1 MTREESRWTDHAV
14 EQLIGRF
21 LQFGVMLAASVVLV
35 GGTLVLVH
43 HGSAPVSYTVFHSA
57 PPQLRTI
64 GGIVRGAF
72 ALDSKAIV
80 QLGLVLL
87 IATPVVRVAFM
98 LIAFVVQR
106 DRVYAAISGLVLA
119 LLLYG
124 LLLGRA

>member
-1 MTREESRWTDHAV
+1 MRDESRDHAM

-21 LQFGVMLAASVVLV
+21 LQIGVMLAALVVLI
-35 GGTLVLVH
+35 GATLLLVQ
-43 HGSAPVSYTVFHSA
+43 HGRSPVSYAVFQTGPA
-57 PPQLRTI
+57 QLRTI
-64 GGIVRGAF
+64 GGIIHGVF

-98 LIAFVVQR
+98 LIAFAVQR
-106 DRVYAAISGLVLA
+106 DRIYVAISTVVLA
-119 LLLYG
+119 LLLYS